1 MMISLKCEILYIVF
15 DFTIKYYMI
24 SLMYEILKA
33 KQLNKKT
40 ETDSQIQRRN
50 CCLSN
55 GRMSK
60 TGEED

>member
-33 KQLNKKT
+33 KTTEQKDRNRFIDTENKLLFVKW
-40 ETDSQIQRRN
+40 
-50 CCLSN
+50 
-55 GRMSK
+55 
-60 TGEED
+60 EDE

>member
-15 DFTIKYYMI
+15 DITIKYYMI

-40 ETDSQIQRRN
+40 ETDSQIQRIN